1 MKSWLQDNDIE
12 TYSTH
17 NKGES
22 VVAERFIYTLK
33 SKVYNFTTPISKEC
47 VR

>member
-17 NKGES
+17 NDEKS
-22 VVAERFIYTLK
+22 VDAERFMRSLKYKYT
-33 SKVYNFTTPISKEC
+33 T
-47 VR
+47 